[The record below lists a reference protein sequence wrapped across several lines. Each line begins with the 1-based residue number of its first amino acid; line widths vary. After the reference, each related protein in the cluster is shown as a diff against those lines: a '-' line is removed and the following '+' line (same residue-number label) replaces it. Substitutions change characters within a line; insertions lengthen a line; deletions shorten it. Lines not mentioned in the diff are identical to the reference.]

1 MTKIIAFDF
10 DGVLHKSVFFEE
22 HGQGHPNE
30 LCLKSL
36 KDKYKKFKDCVINPV
51 IKDLIIKKKEEKN
64 KIYIVTHNNLIE
76 GIKEFLKVNGIFEY
90 IEEIFSVK
98 GSKYKKLNEIQAD
111 EFYDDS
117 INVINDVLNDCN
129 NEYCPKI
136 FQVFPLEKGENQ
148 IVQINK
154 QFGGNNVYYK
164 KYLKYKKKYIDLK
177 NSF

>member
-1 MTKIIAFDF
+1 MTKVIAFDF

-30 LCLKSL
+30 LCLRSL
-36 KDKYKKFKDCVINPV
+36 KDKYQNFKDCNINPV
-51 IKDLIIKKKEEKN
+51 IKELIIENYKKNN
-64 KIYIVTHNNLIE
+64 KIFIVTHNNLIE
-76 GIKEFLKVNGIFEY
+76 GIKNFLKVNGIFEY

-98 GSKYKKLNEIQAD
+98 GSKYKKLNEIKAD

-136 FQVFPLEKGENQ
+136 FQVFPLEKRENQ
-148 IVQINK
+148 IVEINK
-154 QFGGNNVYYK
+154 QLGGNNVYYK
-164 KYLKYKKKYIDLK
+164 KNI
-177 NSF
+177 